1 MAERLEHDHI
11 LARPTG
17 GRRDRQLVGI
27 QRVRSLLG
35 DVAVR
40 VTPECRRLDSPLACY
55 YADDPT
61 GRPRCTL
68 TATIQLGAVTLC
80 ASCNAQRSTLGKG
93 QRPVPL
99 PPSPGVDAL
108 GWVTTA
114 HHQADAAEATLAAAV
129 TRARQTGASWTVIG
143 AHLGVSRQGAQQ
155 RFTPPRTSTPRKDS
169 TTTQTPE

>member
-1 MAERLEHDHI
+1 MNI
-11 LARPTG
+11 LSYEVST
-17 GRRDRQLVGI
+17 
-27 QRVRSLLG
+27 QRG
-35 DVAVR
+35 Q
-40 VTPECRRLDSPLACY
+40 
-55 YADDPT
+55 
-61 GRPRCTL
+61 GQCTL